1 MKMLTPKD
9 LRNHEFQ
16 MSGRNGYLAADVDEY
31 MDEVY
36 SSYDQMFRENAEI
49 VRKLQVLAD
58 RLAKYK
64 DDEENI
70 RKIVS
75 RPGAPVFSRSTRP
88 KKPS

>member
-9 LRNHEFQ
+9 LRNHQFQ
-16 MSGRNGYLAADVDEY
+16 MSGRNGYLAADVDDY

-36 SSYDQMFRENAEI
+36 NSYDQMFRENAEI

-64 DDEENI
+64 SI
-70 RKIVS
+70 RTMRRTS
-75 RPGAPVFSRSTRP
+75 GTRSS
-88 KKPS
+88 KHSA